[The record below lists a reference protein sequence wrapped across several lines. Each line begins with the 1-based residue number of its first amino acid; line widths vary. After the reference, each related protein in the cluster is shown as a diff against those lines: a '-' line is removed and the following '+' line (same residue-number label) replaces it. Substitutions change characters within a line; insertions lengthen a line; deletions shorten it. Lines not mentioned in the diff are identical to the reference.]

1 MSKCFQESYPHV
13 RVNFDC
19 TGQIKVQPPSSNVL
33 NSETYSNYKS
43 RTTFNSLI
51 RITPCGAVSFFSSLY
66 TGSIS
71 DKAITELSGILDLL
85 EPNDKV
91 IADKGFL
98 IADLLDKKQASLII
112 TPFLGEKGKF
122 SSCEVAQT
130 HEKHGF
136 VFM

>member
-1 MSKCFQESYPHV
+1 M
-13 RVNFDC
+13 
-19 TGQIKVQPPSSNVL
+19 L

-71 DKAITELSGILDLL
+71 DKAITALSGNADLL

-91 IADKGFL
+91 MADKGFS

>member
-1 MSKCFQESYPHV
+1 M
-13 RVNFDC
+13 
-19 TGQIKVQPPSSNVL
+19 L

-51 RITPCGAVSFFSSLY
+51 RITPCGVSFFSSLY

-71 DKAITELSGILDLL
+71 DKAITALSGNADLL

-91 IADKGFL
+91 MADKGFL
-98 IADLLDKKQASLII
+98 IADLLDKKQASLIK